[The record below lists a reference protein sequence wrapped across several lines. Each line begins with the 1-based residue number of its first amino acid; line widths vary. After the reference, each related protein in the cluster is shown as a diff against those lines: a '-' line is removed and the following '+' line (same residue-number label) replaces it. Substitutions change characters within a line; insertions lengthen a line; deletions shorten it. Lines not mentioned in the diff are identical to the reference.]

1 MQMEKSLRE
10 KVREH
15 HQRYG
20 KNIQKVIQGILI
32 FLMIGMT
39 LCMMREVSKIQGD
52 ARVVNYA
59 GILRGATQRMVK
71 LEIAGKGDND
81 LEKYLDDIFDG
92 LLHGGGKYHLTSLND
107 EDYQRYLELQYNYW
121 KLLKKKIDIIKRQG
135 YGQTD
140 LLSMSETYFHLADDT
155 VSAAEIYSQKC
166 ATRISQLER
175 ALSVVMI
182 LIVCSMIQQS
192 IEEVMLM
199 KSNKDLKKKAYIDL
213 HTGLPNKSRC
223 EELLMDRENVS
234 EEDAKAVMIFDLN
247 GLKRVNDTLG
257 HLAGD
262 TLIANFANALR
273 TSIPEYYFVGRYGG
287 DEFIAI
293 LEHTDKEKAEAVIAN
308 IQTTVDHYNEF
319 SRQAH
324 MEFAW
329 GYAISTEFPEA
340 TLKVLLEQADRRMY
354 ERKKTMKGARV

>member
-1 MQMEKSLRE
+1 MEKGLGE
-10 KVREH
+10 KLAEA
-15 HQRYG
+15 HQRHG
-20 KNIQKVIQGILI
+20 KHILKYIQGVLILI
-32 FLMIGMT
+32 MIGMT
-39 LCMMREVSKIQGD
+39 LFMMREISRIQGD

-59 GILRGATQRMVK
+59 GILRGGTQRMVK
-71 LEIAGKGDND
+71 LEVAGKGDND
-81 LEKYLDDIFDG
+81 IEKYLDDIFDG
-92 LLHGGGKYHLTSLND
+92 LIHGGGKYHLTSLKD
-107 EDYQRYLELQYNYW
+107 EDYQKYLELQYNYW
-121 KLLKKKIDIIKRQG
+121 KLLKKKVETIKRQG

-140 LLSMSETYFHLADDT
+140 LIAMSETYFHLADDT
-155 VSAAEIYSQKC
+155 VTAAELYSQKC
-166 ATRISQLER
+166 ATKISQLER
-175 ALSVVMI
+175 ALCIVMF

-192 IEEVMLM
+192 VEEVMLM
-199 KSNKDLKKKAYIDL
+199 KSNKDLKRKAYIDL

-223 EELLMDRENVS
+223 EEILMDRESLNEDNV
-234 EEDAKAVMIFDLN
+234 KAVMIFDLN

-293 LEHTDKEKAEAVIAN
+293 LDHTDKEKADAVIAN
-308 IQTTVDHYNEF
+308 IQMTVDHYNEF

-354 ERKKTMKGARV
+354 ERKKTMKGARI